1 MSNHNEIITKIV
13 GKYTEDLEEQL
24 KLTNVIEEVLY
35 NYEINPITQELVTS
49 DLEEKI
55 QYFIAN
61 KKLEGVSEHTIKAYK
76 TELLIFARYFRKP
89 VSSITTSD
97 LKMYLVTQ
105 QHLKKSTI
113 KCKIKILR
121 VFFTWL
127 QEEDYIIKNP
137 SIRLKGPKLPI
148 RVREGL
154 TLEQL
159 EIVRESCINSRERA
173 VIEFIVSTGCRADE
187 TVNVKIKDL
196 DYITNSL
203 MVIGKGDKQRR
214 VFFSPKAKILI
225 EKYLDERR
233 GDSEYLFCAS
243 KKPFSKLSVRS
254 LELIINKIAERSGLE
269 INLYPHLFRHT
280 FCTLKANAGISMTAL
295 QSLMGHESL
304 ATTQR
309 YFKIND
315 DVVASEYKRLL

>member
-13 GKYTEDLEEQL
+13 GKYTDDLEEQL
-24 KLTNVIEEVLY
+24 KLTNIIEEVLY
-35 NYEINPITQELVTS
+35 NYDIAPLTQELVTS

-55 QYFIAN
+55 YYFIAN
-61 KKLEGVSEHTIKAYK
+61 KKLEGVSDHTIKAYR
-76 TELLIFARYFRKP
+76 TELLIFARYFKKP
-89 VSSITTSD
+89 VASITTSD
-97 LKMYLVTQ
+97 LKMYLATQ

-137 SIRLKGPKLPI
+137 SIRIKGPKLPI

-159 EIVRESCINSRERA
+159 EIVREACIDSRERA
-173 VIEFIVSTGCRADE
+173 VIEFIVSTGCRAEE

-196 DYITNSL
+196 DYINNSL

-225 EKYLDERR
+225 EKYLADRR
-233 GDSEYLFCAS
+233 GNSEYLFCAS
-243 KKPFSKLSVRS
+243 KKPFNKISVRS
-254 LELIINKIAERSGLE
+254 LELIINKIEERSGLK

-280 FCTLKANAGISMTAL
+280 FCTLKANAGISMIAL

-309 YFKIND
+309 YFKIAD